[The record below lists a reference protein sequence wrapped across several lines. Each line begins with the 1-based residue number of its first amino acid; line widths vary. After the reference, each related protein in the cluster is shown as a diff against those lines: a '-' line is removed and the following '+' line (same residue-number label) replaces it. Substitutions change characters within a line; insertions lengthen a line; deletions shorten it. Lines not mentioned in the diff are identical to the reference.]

1 MDEERNLEAIAEE
14 FIPDEEEIERQIT
27 EEWEAR
33 HQRGETIR
41 VGEASKAV
49 FLRWL
54 HTLGL
59 DFFAA
64 LHRKGWIRD
73 DEDEDE

>member
-1 MDEERNLEAIAEE
+1 MDEERN
-14 FIPDEEEIERQIT
+14 P
-27 EEWEAR
+27 
-33 HQRGETIR
+33 
-41 VGEASKAV
+41 V

-54 HTLGL
+54 RTLGL

>member
-14 FIPDEEEIERQIT
+14 FIPDEEEIARQIRA
-27 EEWEAR
+27 EWEAMF
-33 HQRGETIR
+33 QRGDTIR
-41 VGEASKAV
+41 VGGASKDV

-54 HTLGL
+54 RTLGL